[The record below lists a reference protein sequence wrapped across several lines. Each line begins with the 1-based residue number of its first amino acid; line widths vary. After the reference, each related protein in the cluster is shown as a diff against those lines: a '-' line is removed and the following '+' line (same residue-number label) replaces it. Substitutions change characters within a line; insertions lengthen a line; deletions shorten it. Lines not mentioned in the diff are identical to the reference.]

1 MMTITLQIALIPVY
15 NEVPVRVDT
24 TPLPSEE
31 MVYCNNLEF
40 DVTDSSSIPDQ
51 CKKFMF
57 SIGAA
62 IQEKALC
69 KLKCSSVLLPFYHH
83 H

>member
-1 MMTITLQIALIPVY
+1 M
-15 NEVPVRVDT
+15 RVDT

-40 DVTDSSSIPDQ
+40 DVADADSIPEQ

-69 KLKCSSVLLPFYHH
+69 TSTMCHSALFHSLSLAWLANLLKSCFCI
-83 H
+83 